1 MKILKGD
8 YLKSRINNND
18 MTDDSSAPAG
28 IPAADGFFMPGEFE
42 PHAGCIMVWPE
53 RPGSWIYGA
62 KAARRAFADVIAAI
76 AESEK
81 VYVAANESCLASAIE
96 VLFDRQ
102 SRPGKRAGTFC
113 WDEETAGC
121 GTSAGD
127 EEAAS
132 CEIFVG
138 REKSAGDEMI
148 AGRRTGGDDMKGS
161 QAQMDGGCRE
171 PSLWRRNVE
180 IFIAE
185 TDDAWARDIAPTFV
199 VKTSRQ
205 TEDAQAENRLP
216 REKNMVQSGNPARR
230 VRAVNWEFNAW
241 GGAVDG
247 LYASWEKDNAF
258 AKYFCGKYGYKFYD
272 AAPFVL
278 EGGSIHSDGEG
289 TVLVTESC
297 LLSAGRNPS
306 LAKEQIEEQLK
317 HYLGAKKILWLPRG
331 IYQDET
337 NEHVDNVCAFLRPGE
352 VVLAWTDNQDDPQY
366 PLSAACMEYLA
377 QATDAKGRKL
387 TIHKL
392 PVPDIPVCITEE
404 ELKGYAFEEGEDE
417 REAGER
423 LAASYVNFYFS
434 NGAVVMPVFGG
445 ENEESDRRAVMLME
459 QWNPKRKVIPVAAR
473 DILVGG
479 GNIHCITQQI
489 PAGISEGCSAV
500 TEDMTVSQDRL
511 AGTPEMP

>member
-1 MKILKGD
+1 
-8 YLKSRINNND
+8 
-18 MTDDSSAPAG
+18 
-28 IPAADGFFMPGEFE
+28 
-42 PHAGCIMVWPE
+42 
-53 RPGSWIYGA
+53 
-62 KAARRAFADVIAAI
+62 
-76 AESEK
+76 
-81 VYVAANESCLASAIE
+81 
-96 VLFDRQ
+96 
-102 SRPGKRAGTFC
+102 
-113 WDEETAGC
+113 
-121 GTSAGD
+121 
-127 EEAAS
+127 
-132 CEIFVG
+132 
-138 REKSAGDEMI
+138 
-148 AGRRTGGDDMKGS
+148 MKGS

-171 PSLWRRNVE
+171 PSSWRRNVE

-216 REKNMVQSGNPARR
+216 REKNMAQSGNPARR

-258 AKYFCGKYGYKFYD
+258 AKYFCGKYGYEVYD

-306 LAKEQIEEQLK
+306 LAREQIEERLRR
-317 HYLGAKKILWLPRG
+317 YLGAKKVLWLPRG

-352 VVLAWTDNQDDPQY
+352 VVLAWTDNRDDPQY

-377 QATDAKGRKL
+377 QVTDAKGRKL

-459 QWNPKRKVIPVAAR
+459 QWNPERKVIPVAAR

-489 PAGISEGCSAV
+489 PAGISESCSAV
-500 TEDMTVSQDRL
+500 TEDMKVSQDRL